1 MSSAKENKQIIPVLA
16 AIIQNNGG
24 NILIA
29 RRKPELS
36 NGGKWE
42 FPGGKLLFGESPE
55 DCLKREIKEE
65 MGIEI
70 AVGSPYHLVN
80 FRYEEKAVLLIGYRC
95 EFLGG
100 QWNLLDHDQVL
111 WVEREKLK
119 EYDFSAADI
128 PIVHK
133 LQSEVF

>member
-1 MSSAKENKQIIPVLA
+1 MPSEKKHRQIIPVLA
-16 AIIQNNGG
+16 AIIQNSQRH
-24 NILIA
+24 ILIA

-70 AVGSPYHLVN
+70 AVRSPYHLVN
-80 FRYEEKAVLLIGYRC
+80 FGYEEKAILLIGYHC

-100 QWNLLDHDQVL
+100 QWKLLDHDQVL
-111 WVEREKLK
+111 WAEIEKLK

-133 LQSEVF
+133 LQNEGL